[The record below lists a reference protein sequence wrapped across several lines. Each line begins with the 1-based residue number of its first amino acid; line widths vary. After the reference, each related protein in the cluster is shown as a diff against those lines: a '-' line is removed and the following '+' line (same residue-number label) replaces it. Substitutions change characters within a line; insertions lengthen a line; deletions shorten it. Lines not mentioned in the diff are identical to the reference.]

1 MDALSTRCI
10 AEESA
15 NARNAYFAQRV
26 LTLHG
31 ELSAAEAGHILI
43 ADLLLKWIRYRR
55 HHVNCGP
62 EELLCCIIPCII
74 EISFFVA
81 STTAEFLS
89 QVR

>member
-43 ADLLLKWIRYRR
+43 ADLLLKWIRYRH
-55 HHVNCGP
+55 HHVKLWTGRTIMLSSYA
-62 EELLCCIIPCII
+62 LLK
-74 EISFFVA
+74 FFP
-81 STTAEFLS
+81 LY
-89 QVR
+89 

>member
-1 MDALSTRCI
+1 VDALSTRCI

-62 EELLCCIIPCII
+62 EELLCCIIKI
-74 EISFFVA
+74 FYFVA